1 MISWHR
7 LVGIVSVFQNLR
19 STLLLPFHSMSSAY
33 LPPPRGTLIGMF
45 NAWVWS
51 LAKVTAKASC
61 TRSPCVRVNGMFN
74 ALVWSLDFDL
84 RDMSNE
90 ARVSALLFLL
100 FIEWRFCID
109 GVDWLFLFV
118 SCFLIGSFSWLLI
131 GKSAGNGDF
140 WLVQFPVIWLVGHV
154 QSVWRT
160 KYPVLTLLISLKIV
174 GQQIYFIVE

>member
-1 MISWHR
+1 
-7 LVGIVSVFQNLR
+7 
-19 STLLLPFHSMSSAY
+19 MSSAY

-61 TRSPCVRVNGMFN
+61 TRSPCQGERNVQCFGLVFRFWFTWHVEWSVN
-74 ALVWSLDFDL
+74 LCSL
-84 RDMSNE
+84 
-90 ARVSALLFLL
+90 VSAFHKMKILYRWSRL
-100 FIEWRFCID
+100 
-109 GVDWLFLFV
+109 VVSFV

-131 GKSAGNGDF
+131 GKSAGNGDL
-140 WLVQFPVIWLVGHV
+140 WLVQFPVIWLDGHV

-174 GQQIYFIVE
+174 GQQIYVIVE